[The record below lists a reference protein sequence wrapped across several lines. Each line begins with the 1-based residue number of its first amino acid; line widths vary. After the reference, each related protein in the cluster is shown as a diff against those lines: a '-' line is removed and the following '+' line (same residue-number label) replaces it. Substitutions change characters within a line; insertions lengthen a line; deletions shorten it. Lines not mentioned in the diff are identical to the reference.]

1 MISRDYVVCID
12 DTFPAPLVFSYGS
25 STSTDEALD
34 SSKLSD
40 AITDAQTLYYAV
52 RNPNF
57 ATQIRG
63 AILPYLKVSRSING
77 YDDTATPLTRE
88 QLLAIISNPAN
99 YTVEQQKATYIAF
112 SNTHRVECVNDD
124 PTNYFTI
131 GVCGA
136 FLLGAISRPYTL
148 SKVENNCT
156 FTFEQSWDDGSF
168 SARNDGATVGLTY
181 RTRIVATPNEGYTF
195 TSVSQIAF
203 SPDYVGDEPD
213 VTITDGAITAIF
225 YPAWKG
231 NNGVVGCFNW
241 QTSGTITV
249 TATPRPEVINGNPI
263 VNNVT
268 NGTLTTIPADLLPT
282 GAVMTQITAT
292 ANEGYY
298 FNGARAAV
306 AYQTA
311 EGEEHNYITRTDES
325 GTVFTAE
332 NMEFPG
338 ILNGTDIVITLNFI
352 PIPKKTW
359 PVVVQ
364 TATNCTVDAP
374 DTYTEGETLNITA
387 TPNEGYH
394 FETTPTLQYPGP
406 GGQTA
411 KLSFTVQDDG
421 TATFSRVVNGLPDGV
436 TLSVV
441 ASAVEIPKK
450 TYPIVT
456 QTVNCA
462 VTGVPAGNVYTE
474 GETLNLV
481 LTANEGY
488 YFDVPPQVKFTGQ
501 GGVGAHMDFTID
513 PADDTRATFNKS
525 MPQLM
530 DGSSITIY
538 AVAAAKTVYTDKY
551 GSINVYNVTVDELT
565 QFAEERFFNVES
577 EGSTEEV
584 DLGDYVSKL
593 FRLYCDI
600 GETTESTLKV
610 GNYNLTNIN
619 VQVPINDTFT
629 VDCGTLTVNG
639 KNGTANDFNG
649 ELQIMLPFIGFQ
661 TVNIDKALNNPLHLY
676 YKINLVTGESVA
688 ILEINSIPAYY
699 WDCKACQD
707 IQYLSHVQESFSDYE
722 FKSKFLYGFV
732 PFIVYKYNTDFTAS
746 PVNSDAVRE
755 KVLNC
760 VGYFEMTETTPFN
773 APNMNETERAKIIEL
788 LNSGVFYG
796 AEFE

>member
-1 MISRDYVVCID
+1 MIITLTAEEGYSFTGATNIEID
-12 DTFPAPLVFSYGS
+12 SPYFG
-25 STSTDEALD
+25 
-34 SSKLSD
+34 
-40 AITDAQTLYYAV
+40 
-52 RNPNF
+52 
-57 ATQIRG
+57 
-63 AILPYLKVSRSING
+63 LPTVSN
-77 YDDTATPLTRE
+77 
-88 QLLAIISNPAN
+88 
-99 YTVEQQKATYIAF
+99 
-112 SNTHRVECVNDD
+112 
-124 PTNYFTI
+124 
-131 GVCGA
+131 
-136 FLLGAISRPYTL
+136 LGATM
-148 SKVENNCT
+148 
-156 FTFEQSWDDGSF
+156 
-168 SARNDGATVGLTY
+168 TVTY
-181 RTRIVATPNEGYTF
+181 PIIWGE
-195 TSVSQIAF
+195 
-203 SPDYVGDEPD
+203 D
-213 VTITDGAITAIF
+213 VVPITAVDQW
-225 YPAWKG
+225 P
-231 NNGVVGCFNW
+231 
-241 QTSGTITV
+241 TSATINV
-249 TATPRPEVINGNPI
+249 TATAELAQDGNFIEVESSENCTVQGVPESGF
-263 VNNVT
+263 VT
-268 NGTLTTIPADLLPT
+268 TGTSVTILA
-282 GAVMTQITAT
+282 I

-298 FNGARAAV
+298 FNGRP
-306 AYQTA
+306 
-311 EGEEHNYITRTDES
+311 YIRYT
-325 GTVFTAE
+325 
-332 NMEFPG
+332 
-338 ILNGTDIVITLNFI
+338 GTDGTEHKLFMTRLSNDTRATVTQVFSEIAQNLTTAYIVCNAIA
-352 PIPKKTW
+352 IPKKTW

-364 TATNCTVDAP
+364 TSTNCTVDAP
-374 DTYTEGETLNITA
+374 DTYTEGETLSITA
-387 TPNEGYH
+387 TPNDGYH
-394 FETTPTLQYPGP
+394 FETTPTLQYPGA

-421 TATFSRVVNGLPDGV
+421 TATFSRVVKGLPDGV

-456 QTVNCA
+456 QTVNCT

-501 GGVGAHMDFTID
+501 GGVAGNRDFTID
-513 PADDTRATFNKS
+513 PADDTRATFNGV
-525 MPQLM
+525 MPTLM

-551 GSINVYNVTVDELT
+551 GSINVYNVTIDELT

-577 EGSTEEV
+577 EGSTQEV

-610 GNYNLTNIN
+610 GNFNLSNIT

-639 KNGTANDFNG
+639 KNGTSNDFNG
-649 ELQIMLPFIGFQ
+649 EMQIMLPFIGFQ
-661 TVNIDKALNNPLHLY
+661 TINIDKALNNPLHLY

-699 WDCKACQD
+699 WDCKACQE
-707 IQYLSHVQESFSDYE
+707 ILYLSHVQETFSDYE

-732 PFIVYKYNTDFTAS
+732 PFIVYKYNTDFNTS

-755 KVLNC
+755 KVMNC

-773 APNMNETERAKIIEL
+773 APNMNETEREKIIEL

>member
-1 MISRDYVVCID
+1 MMFRRTVIAQGFGSDILFDIADNAAGTNWYRM
-12 DTFPAPLVFSYGS
+12 GS
-25 STSTDEALD
+25 SH
-34 SSKLSD
+34 
-40 AITDAQTLYYAV
+40 Q
-52 RNPNF
+52 
-57 ATQIRG
+57 
-63 AILPYLKVSRSING
+63 
-77 YDDTATPLTRE
+77 
-88 QLLAIISNPAN
+88 
-99 YTVEQQKATYIAF
+99 
-112 SNTHRVECVNDD
+112 
-124 PTNYFTI
+124 
-131 GVCGA
+131 
-136 FLLGAISRPYTL
+136 
-148 SKVENNCT
+148 
-156 FTFEQSWDDGSF
+156 
-168 SARNDGATVGLTY
+168 
-181 RTRIVATPNEGYTF
+181 
-195 TSVSQIAF
+195 
-203 SPDYVGDEPD
+203 
-213 VTITDGAITAIF
+213 
-225 YPAWKG
+225 
-231 NNGVVGCFNW
+231 
-241 QTSGTITV
+241 
-249 TATPRPEVINGNPI
+249 I
-263 VNNVT
+263 VNNNATVNT
-268 NGTLTTIPADLLPT
+268 YKIRFKPSGGFPGADITPSIVPYFFYRMEGDPATPSGWNAVVDLLSNPENYTIVRTVCTHNSDGYWYGTLNLEAGVSYIFPCGNYLVANLKENYTFNFTGEHCTGTFQYRNAGGQPRTSFNSGDKIPLAYQLILTLTADEGYSFEGAQSVTFDTPYYSAPTISNQGTTLTVTYPIVWSEDVVP
-282 GAVMTQITAT
+282 ITAVDQWPT
-292 ANEGYY
+292 SATLNVSATATIAQDGNFLVVESSENCTVQGVPESGFVTTGTSVTILAIANEGYY
-298 FNGARAAV
+298 FNGRP
-306 AYQTA
+306 YIRYT
-311 EGEEHNYITRTDES
+311 GTDGTEHNLFMTRLSNDTRATVTQVFSEIAQNLTTAYIVCNAVE
-325 GTVFTAE
+325 
-332 NMEFPG
+332 
-338 ILNGTDIVITLNFI
+338 
-352 PIPKKTW
+352 IPKKTW
-359 PVVVQ
+359 PVVVK
-364 TATNCTVDAP
+364 TSNNCTVDAP

-387 TPNEGYH
+387 TPNDGYR
-394 FETTPTLQYPGP
+394 FDTAPTLQYPGQ

-421 TATFSRVVNGLPDGV
+421 TATFSRVVKGLPDGV

-456 QTVNCA
+456 QTVNCT

-501 GGVGAHMDFTID
+501 GGIDAHMDITID
-513 PADDTRATFNKS
+513 PANDARATFNKALPTLS
-525 MPQLM
+525 
-530 DGSSITIY
+530 DSSNVTIY

-551 GSINVYNVTVDELT
+551 GSINVYNVTIDELT

-577 EGSTEEV
+577 EGSTQEV

-610 GNYNLTNIN
+610 GNFNLTNIN

-661 TVNIDKALNNPLHLY
+661 SINIDKALNNPLHLY

-699 WDCKACQD
+699 WDCKACQE
-707 IQYLSHVQESFSDYE
+707 IQYLSHVQETFSDYE

-732 PFIVYKYNTDFTAS
+732 PFIVYKYNTDFNTS